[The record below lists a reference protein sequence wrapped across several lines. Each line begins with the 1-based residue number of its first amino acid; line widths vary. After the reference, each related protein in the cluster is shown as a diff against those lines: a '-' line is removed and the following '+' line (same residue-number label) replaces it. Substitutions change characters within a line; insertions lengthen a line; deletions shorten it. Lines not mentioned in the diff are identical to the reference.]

1 MSSPLTAA
9 RQKYEAGA
17 KLLNRAQ
24 PLLLLGVRLY
34 WGWQFFLTGQGK
46 LMNIDRTAEFFA
58 GIGIPLPVLNAYA
71 AGTVE
76 CVGGLLLAA
85 GVLSRLTA
93 IPLITT
99 MLVAY
104 GTAHRDV
111 VETLF
116 SNPDGFVTAAPFLF
130 LLASVIVLIFGPGPL
145 SVDGLLT
152 RTVLGDQKLDLPKP
166 VPVSAVIVR
175 Q

>member
-1 MSSPLTAA
+1 MSSPFAIA
-9 RQKYEAGA
+9 RQRYEAGA
-17 KLLNRAQ
+17 KLLNQVQ
-24 PLLLLGVRLY
+24 PVLLLGVRLY

-46 LMNIDRTAEFFA
+46 LMNIDRTADFFV
-58 GIGIPLPVLNAYA
+58 GLGIPLPLLNAYA

-130 LLASVIVLIFGPGPL
+130 LLASVIVLVFGPGPL
-145 SVDGLLT
+145 SVDGLLA
-152 RTVLGDQKLDLPKP
+152 RTALADRRSDVPHP
-166 VPVSAVIVR
+166 VPVNAAMMR

>member
-1 MSSPLTAA
+1 MTLPLTTA

-46 LMNIDRTAEFFA
+46 LMNIDRTADFFA
-58 GIGIPLPVLNAYA
+58 GIGIPLPLLNAYA

-85 GVLSRLTA
+85 GLLSRLTA

-99 MLVAY
+99 MFVAY

-130 LLASVIVLIFGPGPL
+130 LLASLIVLVFGPGPL
-145 SVDGLLT
+145 SVDGLLA
-152 RTVLGDQKLDLPKP
+152 RTVFGDRKLNIPRP
-166 VPVSAVIVR
+166 VPVNAAIVR

>member
-1 MSSPLTAA
+1 MSSPLTTA

-93 IPLITT
+93 IPLMTT

-130 LLASVIVLIFGPGPL
+130 LLASLIVLIFGPGPL
-145 SVDGLLT
+145 SVDGLLA
-152 RTVLGDQKLDLPKP
+152 RSVLSDRKLNIPEPL
-166 VPVSAVIVR
+166 SANAAIVR

>member
-1 MSSPLTAA
+1 MPSPLTTA
-9 RQKYEAGA
+9 RKKYEAGA

-58 GIGIPLPVLNAYA
+58 GIGIPLPLFNAYA

-85 GVLSRLTA
+85 GVLSRLTT

-130 LLASVIVLIFGPGPL
+130 LLASLIVLIFGPGPL
-145 SVDGLLT
+145 SVDGLLA
-152 RTVLGDQKLDLPKP
+152 RSVLGDRKLNIPKP
-166 VPVSAVIVR
+166 VPANAAIVR

>member
-1 MSSPLTAA
+1 MSSPLTTA

-17 KLLNRAQ
+17 KLLNRTQ

-58 GIGIPLPVLNAYA
+58 GIGIPLPVVNACA
-71 AGTVE
+71 AGTIE

-93 IPLITT
+93 IPLIAT

-104 GTAHRDV
+104 GTAHRHV

-130 LLASVIVLIFGPGPL
+130 LLASLIVLIFGPGPL
-145 SVDGLLT
+145 SVDGLLA
-152 RTVLGDQKLDLPKP
+152 RSVLGDRKLNIPKP
-166 VPVSAVIVR
+166 VPANAAILR